1 MTSCRR
7 KVFPL
12 ANLSMQAWIT
22 TISLWYTELLSPQ
35 RDPFPRILSLL
46 PLRVLLLWV
55 NKHIAM
61 NEYL

>member
-46 PLRVLLLWV
+46 SLRLLLDFSG
-55 NKHIAM
+55 
-61 NEYL
+61 